1 MAEPPVTLQMFR
13 RAAREILEAIAR
25 SRKAPDEVYAEQW
38 GRLWSL
44 LRLMRSSGPRL
55 ARTEIGPWA
64 VKAPDPNRPDLG
76 QWLVGGNLWLSIVL
90 PQEMELRDTQR
101 RTCPRS
107 STQPTLSPLMTE
119 TPGQLGVL
127 KKGEPTCRLDC
138 GW

>member
-76 QWLVGGNLWLSIVL
+76 QWLVGGNLWLAIVM
-90 PQEMELRDTQR
+90 PPGDMELGDTEL
-101 RTCPRS
+101 TTDLPKI
-107 STQPTLSPLMTE
+107 LNAAE
-119 TPGQLGVL
+119 V
-127 KKGEPTCRLDC
+127 EPPDD
-138 GW
+138 